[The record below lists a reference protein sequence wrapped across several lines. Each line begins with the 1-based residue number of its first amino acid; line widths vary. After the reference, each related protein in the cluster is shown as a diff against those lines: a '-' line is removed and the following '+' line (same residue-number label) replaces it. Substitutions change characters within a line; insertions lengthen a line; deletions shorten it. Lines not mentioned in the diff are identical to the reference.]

1 MKIDMRSIYT
11 FSPVTYEGALPTG
24 GDIYYECSC
33 GSIVSSVSFIKA
45 ACECANVKGGQGSVT
60 VDDPAKVKPLR
71 GKLR

>member
-11 FSPVTYEGALPTG
+11 FSPVAFDGALPSG

-45 ACECANVKGGQGSVT
+45 ACECGNLSGGQGSIAVQ
-60 VDDPAKVKPLR
+60 DPAKVKPLR

>member
-11 FSPVTYEGALPTG
+11 FSPVPFEGTLPTG
-24 GDIYYECSC
+24 GDIYYECEC

-45 ACECANVKGGQGSVT
+45 ACTCGNVAGGQGSVSVT
-60 VDDPAKVKPLR
+60 DPAKVKPLR

>member
-11 FSPVTYEGALPTG
+11 FSPVPHEGELPVG

-33 GSIVSSVSFIKA
+33 GKIVSSVSFIKA
-45 ACECANVKGGQGSVT
+45 ACDCGNVAGGQGNVA
-60 VDDPAKVKPLR
+60 VKDAAKVKPLR

>member
-11 FSPVTYEGALPTG
+11 FSPVEFEGNLPSG
-24 GDIYYECSC
+24 GDIYYECTC

-45 ACECANVKGGQGSVT
+45 ACECGNLSGGQGSTAVQ
-60 VDDPAKVKPLR
+60 DPAKVKPLR

>member
-11 FSPVTYEGALPTG
+11 FSPVAFEGTLPSG
-24 GDIYYECSC
+24 GDIYYECTC

-45 ACECANVKGGQGSVT
+45 ACDCGNLSGGQGRIT
-60 VDDPAKVKPLR
+60 VQDSGKVKPLR